1 MPRLPRVTGRE
12 LLRALL
18 RDGWYEI
25 RVLGS
30 HRRLAHPDRTQK
42 ITVAVH
48 AGDVVKAGTLQG
60 ILDDAGMTVERF
72 IELL

>member
-1 MPRLPRVTGRE
+1 M
-12 LLRALL
+12 RALL

-25 RVLGS
+25 RVRGS
-30 HRRLAHPDRTQK
+30 HHRLAHPARAQK

-48 AGDVVKAGTLQG
+48 AGEVVKAGTLQG
-60 ILDDAGMTVERF
+60 ILDDAEMTVDRL